1 MSGPEETIFDDSRP
15 VGRGVANSLKARI
28 FAGEYRPGDILS
40 ERKLAREYNTSRQP
54 VHDALELLERHR
66 MVERVPGKGMR
77 VSHYDPELYEG
88 FLVVREELE
97 ALAVRLA
104 CESVAAGS
112 DPAPLA
118 QLIEETRSA
127 IDTEDPETA
136 WMAI

>member
-1 MSGPEETIFDDSRP
+1 MSGLEETIFDDSRP
-15 VGRGVANSLKARI
+15 VGMDVANSLKARI

-77 VSHYDPELYEG
+77 VSHYDLELYEG

-104 CESVAAGS
+104 CESVATGA

-136 WMAI
+136 WMAS